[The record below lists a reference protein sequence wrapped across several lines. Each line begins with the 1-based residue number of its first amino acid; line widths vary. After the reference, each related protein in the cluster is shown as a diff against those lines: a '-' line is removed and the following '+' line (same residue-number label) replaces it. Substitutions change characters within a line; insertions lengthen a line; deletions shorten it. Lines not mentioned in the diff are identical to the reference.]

1 MIVADR
7 KDVESH
13 AFWENVARNAR
24 MVISGAGNHERPY
37 STI

>member
-1 MIVADR
+1 VADR

-24 MVISGAGNHERPY
+24 MVISAAGVDEWPY